1 MKTNLILIFAVALAG
16 CTATKPAPKPAATT
30 VTNAAPA
37 ATTTNP
43 PPSVFKSDREKVGY
57 ALGLNLGANLA
68 NNWKRQGLKTDAFDL
83 DTFARGLKDSLGGGQ
98 PLLTPQETRAV
109 LMAFQKTIMDQR
121 KQQALANKDA
131 GDKFLADNKTKPGVV
146 TLPDGLQY
154 KVLAEGSGDS
164 PKASDT
170 VSVNYRGTFIDGTEF
185 DSSYKRGQPATFR
198 VGGVIHGWTEALQ
211 LMKPGAR
218 WQLFIPAGLAYG
230 EPGMQP
236 GIPPNSALVF
246 DLELVSVA
254 SQPSAPPPP
263 PQPVT
268 SDIIRVPSAEEL
280 KNGAKIETIKADQL
294 AQLTNSAATNK

>member
-16 CTATKPAPKPAATT
+16 CTATKPAPKPVSTI
-30 VTNAAPA
+30 VTNAVPAAPA
-37 ATTTNP
+37 TNA
-43 PPSVFKSDREKVGY
+43 PSVFKSDREKVGY
-57 ALGLNLGANLA
+57 AIGLNLGANLA
-68 NNWKRQGLKTDAFDL
+68 NNWKRQGLKPDAFDL
-83 DTFARGLKDSLGGGQ
+83 DTFARGIKDSLSGGQ
-98 PLLTPQETRAV
+98 PLLTPQETRAT

-121 KQQALANKDA
+121 KQQAAANKDA
-131 GDKFLADNKTKPGVV
+131 GDKFLADNKSKPGVI

-218 WQLFIPAGLAYG
+218 WQVFIPASLAYG

-236 GIPPNSALVF
+236 GIPPNSALIF
-246 DLELVSVA
+246 DLELVAVA
-254 SQPSAPPPP
+254 SQPSAPPAP

-280 KNGAKIETIKADQL
+280 KHGAKIETIKADQL